1 MCYTNM
7 PIQIKFHKLCVLYIV
22 YMLSFYI
29 LGPKM
34 ETEPAHEIDHNLK
47 TVVSG
52 PTWEYYLSFT
62 HRVGNQLIHF
72 PFPLMILKD
81 RALIVITSKI
91 QSCIDFLLIEI
102 TF

>member
-52 PTWEYYLSFT
+52 PT
-62 HRVGNQLIHF
+62 
-72 PFPLMILKD
+72 
-81 RALIVITSKI
+81 
-91 QSCIDFLLIEI
+91 
-102 TF
+102 